1 MNSPMHY
8 VPMYN
13 TKLLNNVIFSTY
25 KVKSVIAIRH
35 IESQNLPL
43 IMRSAKTVDGL
54 Q

>member
-25 KVKSVIAIRH
+25 KVKSVTAVRY
-35 IESQNLPL
+35 IESQNLL
-43 IMRSAKTVDGL
+43 LFMSSAKTVDAL